1 MSSADSH
8 FLLAPQICDFC
19 LALGS
24 KDNMTALVVKFPAQ
38 KIGEG
43 GGVLARREH
52 RKETE
57 KDDSDDSEAE
67 TPE

>member
-1 MSSADSH
+1 
-8 FLLAPQICDFC
+8 
-19 LALGS
+19 
-24 KDNMTALVVKFPAQ
+24 MTALVVKFPAQ